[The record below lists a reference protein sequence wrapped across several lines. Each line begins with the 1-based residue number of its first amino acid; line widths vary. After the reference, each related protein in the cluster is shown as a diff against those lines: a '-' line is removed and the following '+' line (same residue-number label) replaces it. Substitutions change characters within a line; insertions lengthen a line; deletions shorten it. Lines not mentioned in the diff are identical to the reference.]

1 MGKIQ
6 IFVFSILV
14 VFGLGAGGSWI
25 LWAPNTPSFDGDRA
39 LHIPRGSILVNV
51 VDSLESRELIK
62 YSWTFRLVAHATG
75 WKDQIKAGHYV
86 FSSGES
92 NFSLLQTLRKGL
104 QTPVSLRIP
113 AGSRRDR
120 IARAAAANMAFD
132 AEDFMVALGDTAL
145 ATSLGTDT
153 LHLFSFMLP
162 DTYSFYWLTEATEV
176 VRRIKREF
184 DEFYEKEATS
194 EASTNGLS
202 RDEVVSLAAIV
213 EWETDVNEEKSRVAG
228 VYLNRLQRNWPL
240 QADPTVQYA
249 LIELEG
255 GKRRLLYRDYKI
267 DHPYNTY
274 LYQGLPPGPITNPS
288 RSSLTKTAQAEEHDY
303 MFFVASPDGGHSF
316 NVDLRSHNRDANIL
330 RRYLAQR
337 RRDKANAED

>member
-1 MGKIQ
+1 MRKSR
-6 IFVFSILV
+6 IFVFSIV
-14 VFGLGAGGSWI
+14 IIIGLGAGGSWL
-25 LWAPNTPSFDGDRA
+25 LWAPNTPSFDGDRT
-39 LHIPRGSILVNV
+39 LHIPRGSIFVNV

-86 FSSGES
+86 FSSGKS
-92 NFSLLQTLRKGL
+92 NVSLLQTLRRGL

-120 IARAAAANMAFD
+120 VARSAAANMAFE
-132 AEDFMVALGDTAL
+132 AEDFMAALGDTAL

-153 LHLFSFMLP
+153 LHLFSYMLP

-184 DEFYEKEATS
+184 DEFYEKEAAR
-194 EASTNGLS
+194 EASIRGLS

-213 EWETDVNEEKSRVAG
+213 EWETRVIEEKSRVAG
-228 VYLNRLQRNWPL
+228 VYLNRLRRHWPL

-249 LIELEG
+249 LIELEDG
-255 GKRRLLYRDYKI
+255 VRRLFYRDYKI

-274 LYQGLPPGPITNPS
+274 LYQGLPPSPITNPS
-288 RSSLTKTAQAEEHDY
+288 RSSLIKTAQAEEHDY

-316 NVDLRSHNRDANIL
+316 NVDLRGHNRDADVL

-337 RRDKANAED
+337 RREQANAED